1 MSIKKISEIQPETFE
16 FSKDNLQEAEEEI
29 KKYPKG
35 KKSSAVLALLRLAQK
50 QNDNWIPLAAIKY
63 IAKILSVPYIAVYEV
78 ATFYSMLNLSPVGKY
93 FVQVC
98 TTTPCMLKGAAKIVD
113 VCKKY
118 ISKKQNELSENK
130 LCSWIEVECLGACVN
145 APMMQINQDYFEDL
159 DENKTEKIIHTLLED
174 KLPTPGSAKNRKNT
188 APEKEKTTL
197 LEIKNAYGQR

>member
-63 IAKILSVPYIAVYEV
+63 IAKLLSVPYIQIYEV

-98 TTTPCMLKGAAKIVD
+98 TTTPCMLKGSAKIVD
-113 VCKKY
+113 VCKRY
-118 ISKKQNELSENK
+118 ISKNQNELSENK
-130 LCSWIEVECLGACVN
+130 LCSWTEVECLGACVN
-145 APMMQINQDYFEDL
+145 APIMQINQDYFEDL